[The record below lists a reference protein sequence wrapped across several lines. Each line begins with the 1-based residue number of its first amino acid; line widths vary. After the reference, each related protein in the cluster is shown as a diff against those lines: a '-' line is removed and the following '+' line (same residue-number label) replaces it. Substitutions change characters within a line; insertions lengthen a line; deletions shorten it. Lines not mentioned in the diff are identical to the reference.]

1 MIASFS
7 TGRPYNSLE
16 KMLYSGAVRDPA
28 ISNALE
34 LLLSRKETPE
44 QVLTPSVMASLQRAG
59 VQD

>member
-1 MIASFS
+1 
-7 TGRPYNSLE
+7 
-16 KMLYSGAVRDPA
+16 MLYSGAVRDPA